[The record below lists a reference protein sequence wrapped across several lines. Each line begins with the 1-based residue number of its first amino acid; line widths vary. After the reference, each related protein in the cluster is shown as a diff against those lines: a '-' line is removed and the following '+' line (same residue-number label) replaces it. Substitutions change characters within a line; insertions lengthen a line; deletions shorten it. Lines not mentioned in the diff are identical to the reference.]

1 VAAHPSVPA
10 VLASALA
17 LVAASAASAAP
28 GDLDRSFGDNAI
40 ALTDVAGGAGGNGV
54 ALQPNGKIVVVG
66 AANLSADPV
75 FLVVRFTQNGKLDPS
90 FGGGDGIVR
99 TPFPGSNPQAQSVAI
114 EPDGDIVVAGGT
126 GAQFAVARYQR
137 DGDLDQSF
145 SGNGKLVTSF
155 PGGSASA
162 YAVAVQPNGR
172 IVAGGDLSPPSGTNQ
187 VFALARYLPEG
198 RLDPSFG
205 TDGLVLT
212 PFGGPDDLSQ
222 INALAVTPQGIVA
235 GGVKDNPFAGGG
247 ALALARYGLA
257 DGALDPS
264 FGGDGKVETPL
275 GQEAGASALA
285 KAPGGRIVAGGGAQL
300 QPGQGDR
307 LVLARYLTGGSLDS
321 GFGEAGIVTTPSPT
335 DDGFAQGLVRQPS
348 GQLVLA
354 GTAYRPSS
362 SAFMLAR
369 YLPGGQ
375 IDSSFGGDGIVT
387 TQVSPAGLDSATG
400 VVIQPSGRIVAT
412 GQTNP
417 TSGPGQVAAVGYQSG
432 QRPLGQPRR
441 RRCAND
447 SPAPRR
453 KRCRRPV
460 SRG

>member
-1 VAAHPSVPA
+1 VPARCSVPA
-10 VLASALA
+10 LLVSALA
-17 LVAASAASAAP
+17 LVAASPAIAAP
-28 GDLDRSFGDNAI
+28 GDLDRSFGDNGI
-40 ALTDVAGGAGGNGV
+40 ALTDVAQGAGGNGA

-66 AANLSADPV
+66 TANQDDPV
-75 FLVVRFTQNGKLDPS
+75 FLVVRFTQSGKLDPS

-99 TPFPGSNPQAQSVAI
+99 TSFPGNPQAQSVAI

-126 GAQFAVARYQR
+126 GSQFAVARYQR
-137 DGDLDQSF
+137 SGQLDQSF
-145 SGNGKLVTSF
+145 SDNGKVVTSF
-155 PGGSASA
+155 PGGAASA
-162 YAVAVQPNGR
+162 FAVAVQPNGR

-187 VFALARYLPEG
+187 VFALARYLRG
-198 RLDPSFG
+198 GQLDPSFG
-205 TDGLVLT
+205 SDGRVLT

-235 GGVKDNPFAGGG
+235 AGVMDNPFGGGG

-257 DGALDPS
+257 GGALDPS
-264 FGGDGKVETPL
+264 FDGDGKVETPL
-275 GQEAGASALA
+275 GQEAGATALA
-285 KAPGGRIVAGGGAQL
+285 RAPGGKIVAGGLAEL

-307 LVLARYLTGGSLDS
+307 FVLARYLTGGSLDM
-321 GFGEAGIVTTPSPT
+321 GFGDAGIVTTPSPT

-348 GQLVLA
+348 GQLVAA
-354 GTAYRPSS
+354 GTANRPSS

-387 TQVSPAGLDSATG
+387 TQISPGGLDGATG
-400 VVIQPSGRIVAT
+400 VVIQPRGRIVAT
-412 GQTNP
+412 GTTTP
-417 TSGPGQVAAVGYQSG
+417 TSGPAQVAAVGYLSG

-441 RRCAND
+441 RCAED
-447 SPAPRR
+447 PPPRR

-460 SRG
+460 SG

>member
-1 VAAHPSVPA
+1 VAAHPSLLA
-10 VLASALA
+10 LLASALA
-17 LVAASAASAAP
+17 LVAASPATAAP
-28 GDLDRSFGDNAI
+28 GDLDRTFGDNGI
-40 ALTDVAGGAGGNGV
+40 ALTDVAGGAGGNGS

-66 AANLSADPV
+66 AANLAANPV
-75 FLVVRFTQNGKLDPS
+75 FLVVRFTKNGRLDPS

-99 TPFPGSNPQAQSVAI
+99 TSFPGGNPQAQSVAI
-114 EPDGDIVVAGGT
+114 EPDGDIVVAGGN

-145 SGNGKLVTSF
+145 SGDGKVVTSF

-162 YAVAVQPNGR
+162 YAVAVQPNGS
-172 IVAGGDLSPPSGTNQ
+172 IVTGGALSPPSGANQ
-187 VFALARYLPEG
+187 VFALARYLPGG

-205 TDGLVLT
+205 TGGLVLT

-222 INALAVTPQGIVA
+222 INALVVTPQGIVA
-235 GGVKDNPFAGGG
+235 GGVMDNPFAGGG
-247 ALALARYGLA
+247 ALALARYGV
-257 DGALDPS
+257 GNGGLDPS

-285 KAPGGRIVAGGGAQL
+285 RAPGGRIVAGGAAQL

-307 LVLARYLTGGSLDS
+307 FVLARYLTGGSLDT

-335 DDGFAQGLVRQPS
+335 DDGSAQGLVRQPS
-348 GQLVLA
+348 GQLVAA
-354 GTAYRPSS
+354 GTANRPSS

-387 TQVSPAGLDSATG
+387 TQVSPGGLDSASG
-400 VVIQPSGRIVAT
+400 VLMQPRGRIVAT
-412 GQTNP
+412 GQTTP
-417 TSGPGQVAAVGYQSG
+417 TSGPGQVAAVGYLSG

-441 RRCAND
+441 RRCAKD
-447 SPAPRR
+447 APASRR
-453 KRCRRPV
+453 ERCRRPV
-460 SRG
+460 SGS

>member
-1 VAAHPSVPA
+1 VAAHPSV
-10 VLASALA
+10 LALLVSALA
-17 LVAASAASAAP
+17 LVTASPASAAP
-28 GDLDRSFGDNAI
+28 GDLDRSFGDNGI
-40 ALTDVAGGAGGNGV
+40 ALTDVAQGAEGNGV

-66 AANLSADPV
+66 AANLAADPV

-99 TPFPGSNPQAQSVAI
+99 TPFPGNPQAQSVAI

-126 GAQFAVARYQR
+126 GAQFALARYQR

-162 YAVAVQPNGR
+162 YAVAVQPNGS

-187 VFALARYLPEG
+187 VFALARYLPGG

-235 GGVKDNPFAGGG
+235 AGVMDNPFAGGG
-247 ALALARYGLA
+247 ALALARYGVGN
-257 DGALDPS
+257 GALDAS

-275 GQEAGASALA
+275 GQEAGATALA
-285 KAPGGRIVAGGGAQL
+285 QAPGGRLVAGGGAQL

-307 LVLARYLTGGSLDS
+307 FVLARYLTSGSLDT
-321 GFGEAGIVTTPSPT
+321 GFGDAGIVTTPSPT

-348 GQLVLA
+348 GQLMQA
-354 GTAYRPSS
+354 GMANRPTS

-387 TQVSPAGLDSATG
+387 TQVSPGGLDGATG
-400 VVIQPSGRIVAT
+400 VVVQPRGRIVAT
-412 GQTNP
+412 GQTTP
-417 TSGPGQVAAVGYQSG
+417 TSGPGQVAAVGYVSG

-441 RRCAND
+441 RRCAKD
-447 SPAPRR
+447 PPAPRR

-460 SRG
+460 SGH